1 MKPGDLVRI
10 KDTPVL
16 AYQGYSNKI
25 GLIVKK
31 ITERRSFEDMP
42 VIMYVVL
49 IEEKLIAVMGNEL
62 DKVENDLVGKT
73 Y

>member
-1 MKPGDLVRI
+1 MKPGTLVRI
-10 KDTPVL
+10 KDTPTL
-16 AYQGYSNKI
+16 TYQGYSNKI

-49 IEEKLIAVMGNEL
+49 IEENFVSIMNNEL
-62 DKVENDLVGKT
+62 EKLEEE
-73 Y
+73 

>member
-10 KDTPVL
+10 RETPL
-16 AYQGYSNKI
+16 LTYQGLANKV

-31 ITERRSFEDMP
+31 ITERVSFEDMP

-49 IEEKLIAVMGNEL
+49 IEEKLVSIMGNEL
-62 DKVENDLVGKT
+62 DRLEEE
-73 Y
+73 